1 MEEQDKEFFE
11 KLAEYAQKYKEEN
24 NKNDENDYEV
34 RLVKN
39 HQNAV
44 SKIHFS
50 TDYIEEDDND
60 ELEGELAIDVYQTPD
75 EIVIESPIA
84 GVDPG
89 DLDINVTN
97 DSVTIKGKR
106 KRSREI
112 EERDYLYQECFWG
125 KFSRSVILPQE
136 IDPEKASVTFKNGV
150 LKIRL
155 PKLNRKKVKKL
166 KVKIE

>member
-24 NKNDENDYEV
+24 KNDENDYEV
-34 RLVKN
+34 RLAKN
-39 HQNAV
+39 HQNTV

-84 GVDPG
+84 GVDPE

-106 KRSREI
+106 RRSREI

-136 IDPEKASVTFKNGV
+136 IDPEKAGVTFKNGV

-166 KVKIE
+166 RVKIE